1 MTRLFAC
8 LTFFWVALAAAWP
21 AEGFELPPRESF
33 DATVQRP
40 LFFPSRRA
48 GPPPDST
55 PSEATPPA
63 SAPMDGARLIG
74 VAVDRQGRAVAVLR
88 AGAGT
93 ERRVVVG
100 DTIQGWVIEAIG
112 RSGLGLTLAGQRV
125 SVPVLGLLP
134 KTPE

>member
-1 MTRLFAC
+1 MTNLFGRLTIFLIA
-8 LTFFWVALAAAWP
+8 LVAASSVGA
-21 AEGFELPPRESF
+21 FELPPRESF

-48 GPPPDST
+48 GPPPDFAPPET
-55 PSEATPPA
+55 AAPAPDATG
-63 SAPMDGARLIG
+63 GARLIG

-93 ERRVVVG
+93 ERRVAIG
-100 DTIQGWVIEAIG
+100 DMVQGWVIESIG
-112 RSGLGLTLAGQRV
+112 RNGLGLALAGQRA

-134 KTPE
+134 KAPE

>member
-1 MTRLFAC
+1 MTRLFGR
-8 LTFFWVALAAAWP
+8 LTFLLVALAAAP
-21 AEGFELPPRESF
+21 GVEAFELPPRESF

-55 PSEATPPA
+55 PTEATPPA

-100 DTIQGWVIEAIG
+100 DTIQGWVIDSIG
-112 RSGLGLTLAGQRV
+112 RSGLGLTLAGQRA

-134 KTPE
+134 KPPD

>member
-8 LTFFWVALAAAWP
+8 LAIALAAAWP

-48 GPPPDST
+48 GPPPDS
-55 PSEATPPA
+55 APPETT
-63 SAPMDGARLIG
+63 APAPDAAGGMRLIG

-88 AGAGT
+88 AGAVT
-93 ERRVVVG
+93 ERRVAVG
-100 DTIQGWVIEAIG
+100 DTVQGWVIELID
-112 RSGLGLTLAGQRV
+112 RDGLGLTQAGQRA
-125 SVPVLGLLP
+125 SVLILGMLP
-134 KTPE
+134 KAPE